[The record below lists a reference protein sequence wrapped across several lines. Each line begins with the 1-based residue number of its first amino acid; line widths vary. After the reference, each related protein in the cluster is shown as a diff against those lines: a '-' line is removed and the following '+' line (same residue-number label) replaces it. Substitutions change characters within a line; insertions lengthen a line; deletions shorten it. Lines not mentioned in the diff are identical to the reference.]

1 MREIQRIMTRD
12 LTDIGWGSGCVSRHW
27 GGGVGVYLCSSYCP
41 LICRTW
47 GQGRGRRRARP
58 LKLSRYEA
66 KLAMIVCAALRQ
78 CSVLCLTSQ
87 LYEDVEGVEL
97 PPSLA
102 EGGVCWK
109 RPADL
114 YEVGV
119 SA

>member
-1 MREIQRIMTRD
+1 M
-12 LTDIGWGSGCVSRHW
+12 
-27 GGGVGVYLCSSYCP
+27 
-41 LICRTW
+41 
-47 GQGRGRRRARP
+47 
-58 LKLSRYEA
+58 
-66 KLAMIVCAALRQ
+66 
-78 CSVLCLTSQ
+78 LCLTSQ

-97 PPSLA
+97 PPSLV